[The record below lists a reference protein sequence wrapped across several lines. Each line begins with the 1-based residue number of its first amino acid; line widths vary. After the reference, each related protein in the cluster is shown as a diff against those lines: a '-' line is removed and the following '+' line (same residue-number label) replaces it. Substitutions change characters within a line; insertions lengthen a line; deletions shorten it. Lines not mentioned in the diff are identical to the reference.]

1 MFMST
6 EDAAADLESILDQF
20 RQSLEVLSIPG
31 SGVQN
36 AYFTARTE
44 LGAMKTLIATKDLI
58 ESYDQI
64 FREGGSFAMLTHTL
78 GLDTE
83 KSRKALWTE
92 YAEALVAGSLDHVN
106 LFSYRYIAEEVN
118 QVRLGLQ

>member
-1 MFMST
+1 MIRVSW
-6 EDAAADLESILDQF
+6 Q
-20 RQSLEVLSIPG
+20 G
-31 SGVQN
+31 GVQN